1 MAGFKKYTVDH
12 EALFNDV
19 RSNRYAK
26 NKAPEPAKAESQ
38 PVADGPKQ
46 DERPPVTAPAPE
58 VSPEATPEAAQG
70 PVAAQPVN
78 ETPAPATPAPAPAPP
93 TRGTAKLNS
102 KEPDKGADTVPVRV
116 RVRFPASGVSPK
128 YDAMAAQ
135 LGEEEA
141 FRAVFRAAFENYRK
155 RLDEGRMPEGPKSYA
170 TGTETYRSNKVM
182 TAGQLKVVTDALDP
196 NGLVAPSTL
205 GRMIAERALALF
217 FEKDR
222 QTNAG

>member
-1 MAGFKKYTVDH
+1 MMAGFKKYTVDH

-26 NKAPEPAKAESQ
+26 NKAPEPAKAEGQ
-38 PVADGPKQ
+38 PIADGPKQ
-46 DERPPVTAPAPE
+46 DEQLPVTPPAPE
-58 VSPEATPEAAQG
+58 VSLEAPPEAAQS
-70 PVAAQPVN
+70 PVTAQPAK
-78 ETPAPATPAPAPAPP
+78 ETPAPDTPAPAPAP
-93 TRGTAKLNS
+93 TRGTARPTS
-102 KEPDKGADTVPVRV
+102 KEPAKGADTVPVRV

-155 RLDEGRMPEGPKSYA
+155 RLDEGRMPDGPKSYA
-170 TGTETYRSNKVM
+170 VGTETYRSNKVM

-217 FEKDR
+217 FDEESKS
-222 QTNAG
+222 AG